1 MLPLATSADAVLA
14 PYDVVL
20 CDVWGVVY
28 DGLGPVPEAAEALR
42 RFRARGGRVTLI
54 SNSPS
59 VSPDVEAMLLDSGL
73 PRAWDGIVTSGDLTR
88 REIVERGIRRAFHT
102 GNGDDFGIFAGID
115 VEQVGIEDAEAVI
128 ATALRDYFNETPE
141 EYRPVLARGVA
152 RGLPLICANP
162 DLVVHVG
169 ERLLPCAGALAQM
182 YEEMG
187 GAVFWAG
194 KPHRPIYE
202 RALAIAE
209 AARGVPVGRERVV
222 AIGDSIRTDVA
233 GAAGFGVGAVF
244 IAGGIHRD
252 ELLETASLRPDALAR
267 AAGDHAPAIVAT
279 MVGLA

>member
-1 MLPLATSADAVLA
+1 MATIVSADEALA

-20 CDVWGVVY
+20 CDVWGVVF

-42 RFRARGGRVTLI
+42 RFRARGGRVALI

-59 VSPDVEAMLLDSGL
+59 RSSDVEAMLLESGL
-73 PRAWDGIVTSGDLTR
+73 PPAAWDGIVTSGDLTR
-88 REIVERGIRRAFHT
+88 REIVERGIRCAYHT
-102 GNGDDFGIFAGID
+102 GNPENFDIFDGLG
-115 VEQVGIEDAEAVI
+115 VEEVDIERADAIV
-128 ATALRDYFNETPE
+128 ATALFDYFTEEPE
-141 EYRPVLARGVA
+141 QYREVLRRGVE
-152 RGLPLICANP
+152 RGLTLICANP

-187 GAVFWAG
+187 GEVFWAG

-209 AARGVPVGRERVV
+209 EAGGAKASRDRIV

-233 GAAGFGVGAVF
+233 GAAGFGVDAIF

-252 ELLETASLRPDALAR
+252 ELLDAASLRQDALSR
-267 AAGDHAPAIVAT
+267 AAGPLSGTIVAAMT
-279 MVGLA
+279 SLA